1 LPLRKA
7 LLPTDYLSLPNT
19 YPTVNSEEYLNSIG
33 EWQAPKRSPG
43 LLRQTNLHYNLRVPI
58 SSKPLKTLWL
68 LVALL
73 PFVALGLPTQEPP
86 SASGA
91 RILILPRKIVSG
103 EHATLAVLDVS
114 GRLTPGVTVEFSNGD
129 TLKTDTTGR
138 AMFVAPLNAEK
149 IYAAIQGRTG
159 RVASTVVTSVESPSA
174 TQEVAL
180 APRVASLSD
189 RFEFMGHGFCGDA
202 DANRVLIHDLPGL
215 VLASSP
221 AYLAVLP
228 PPDLQPGPAQVQV
241 TCGQK
246 SSSGFTVVFVSLEL
260 EAGNATL
267 APGEHHKLTVR
278 VKGSTAKVNLEARN
292 LAPEVAELQGG
303 TPVRAVSTGGAE
315 NVASFELVGKQ
326 RGNFV
331 ISIRLMAPLGAPRS

>member
-1 LPLRKA
+1 VLIPSNPFKHLWLAFA
-7 LLPTDYLSLPNT
+7 LLPLIAQDLP
-19 YPTVNSEEYLNSIG
+19 
-33 EWQAPKRSPG
+33 A
-43 LLRQTNLHYNLRVPI
+43 
-58 SSKPLKTLWL
+58 
-68 LVALL
+68 
-73 PFVALGLPTQEPP
+73 QEPP
-86 SASGA
+86 PAAGA
-91 RILILPRKIVSG
+91 RILIMPRKIVSG

-114 GRLTPGVTVEFSNGD
+114 GRLTPGVIVEFSNGD
-129 TLKTDTTGR
+129 ALKTDATGR

-159 RVASTVVTSVESPSA
+159 RVASTIVPAVESPSA
-174 TQEVAL
+174 TQEVSL

-202 DANRVLIHDLPGL
+202 DANHVLIHSSPGL

-228 PPDLQPGPAQVQV
+228 PADLQPGPAQVQV
-241 TCGQK
+241 ACGQK
-246 SSSGFTVVFVSLEL
+246 SSPAFTVVFVALEL
-260 EAGNATL
+260 EAGNAAL
-267 APGEHHKLTVR
+267 APGEHRKLTVR
-278 VKGSTAKVNLEARN
+278 VKGTTTKVNLEARN

-303 TPVRAVSTGGAE
+303 TPVRSVSTGGAD

-331 ISIRLMAPLGAPRS
+331 ISIRLVAPLSAPRN

>member
-1 LPLRKA
+1 MASVGGSARRL
-7 LLPTDYLSLPNT
+7 D
-19 YPTVNSEEYLNSIG
+19 
-33 EWQAPKRSPG
+33 G
-43 LLRQTNLHYNLRVPI
+43 LLCRPNLHYNLGVPI
-58 SSKPLKTLWL
+58 SSKPLKKLWL
-68 LVALL
+68 AFAFL
-73 PFVALGLPTQEPP
+73 PLMPQGPSAQEPP
-86 SASGA
+86 PTSGA
-91 RILILPRKIVSG
+91 RILIMPRKIVSG

-129 TLKTDTTGR
+129 ILETDPTGR
-138 AMFVAPLNAEK
+138 AMFVAPLNVDK

-159 RVASTVVTSVESPSA
+159 RVASTIVTSVQSPSA

-202 DANRVLIHDLPGL
+202 DANRVSIHGLPGL

-228 PPDLQPGPAQVQV
+228 PAELQPGPAQVQV

-246 SSSGFTVVFVSLEL
+246 NSPAFTVVFVSLEL
-260 EAGNATL
+260 EARSSSL
-267 APGEHHKLTVR
+267 APGEHRKLTVR
-278 VKGSTAKVNLEARN
+278 VKGTTTKVNLEARN
-292 LAPEVAELQGG
+292 LAPDVAELQGG
-303 TPVRAVSTGGAE
+303 TPMRALSTGGAD
-315 NVASFELVGKQ
+315 NVAIFELVGKQ

-331 ISIRLMAPLGAPRS
+331 ISIRLMAPLGAPRY

>member
-1 LPLRKA
+1 M
-7 LLPTDYLSLPNT
+7 
-19 YPTVNSEEYLNSIG
+19 EEYSKSIG
-33 EWQAPKRSPG
+33 EWQAPKGSPG
-43 LLRQTNLHYNLRVPI
+43 LLPQSKLHYNLRVPI
-58 SSKPLKTLWL
+58 YSNPLKTLWL
-68 LVALL
+68 LAAFL
-73 PFVALGLPTQEPP
+73 PFVALGLPAQEPP

-91 RILILPRKIVSG
+91 RILIMPRKIVSG

-129 TLKTDTTGR
+129 TLKTDQTGR

-202 DANRVLIHDLPGL
+202 DANRVLIHGLPGL

-246 SSSGFTVVFVSLEL
+246 SSPAFTVVFVSLGL
-260 EAGNATL
+260 EASGSAL
-267 APGEHHKLTVR
+267 APGEHRKLTVR
-278 VKGSTAKVNLEARN
+278 VNGSTAKVNLEARN

-303 TPVRAVSTGGAE
+303 TPVRAISTGGAE

-331 ISIRLMAPLGAPRS
+331 ISIRLVAPLGAPRY

>member
-1 LPLRKA
+1 LF
-7 LLPTDYLSLPNT
+7 
-19 YPTVNSEEYLNSIG
+19 
-33 EWQAPKRSPG
+33 
-43 LLRQTNLHYNLRVPI
+43 
-58 SSKPLKTLWL
+58 
-68 LVALL
+68 
-73 PFVALGLPTQEPP
+73 PFVASGLPAQEPP

-138 AMFVAPLNAEK
+138 ALFVAPLNAEK
-149 IYAAIQGRTG
+149 IYAAIQGRAG
-159 RVASTVVTSVESPSA
+159 RVASTVVTSVDSPSA

-202 DANRVLIHDLPGL
+202 DANRVLIHGLPGL

-228 PPDLQPGPAQVQV
+228 PSDLQPGPAQVEV

-246 SSSGFTVVFVSLEL
+246 SSLGFTVVFVSLEL
-260 EAGNATL
+260 EASSSPL
-267 APGEHHKLTVR
+267 APGEHRKLTVR
-278 VKGSTAKVNLEARN
+278 VKGSIAKVNLEARN

-303 TPVRAVSTGGAE
+303 TPVRAISAGGAE

-331 ISIRLMAPLGAPRS
+331 ISIRLVAPLGAPRF

>member
-1 LPLRKA
+1 M
-7 LLPTDYLSLPNT
+7 
-19 YPTVNSEEYLNSIG
+19 
-33 EWQAPKRSPG
+33 
-43 LLRQTNLHYNLRVPI
+43 PI
-58 SSKPLKTLWL
+58 SSKPLKTLRL
-68 LVALL
+68 LAALV
-73 PFVALGLPTQEPP
+73 PFVDLGLPAQEPP
-86 SASGA
+86 PASGA

-129 TLKTDTTGR
+129 ALKTDLTGR

-149 IYAAIQGRTG
+149 IYVAIQGRTG
-159 RVASTVVTSVESPSA
+159 RVASMVVTSVESPSA

-202 DANRVLIHDLPGL
+202 DANRVLIHGSPGL

-246 SSSGFTVVFVSLEL
+246 SSPGFIVVFVSLEL
-260 EAGNATL
+260 EASGSAL
-267 APGEHHKLTVR
+267 APGEHRKLTVR

-303 TPVRAVSTGGAE
+303 SPARAISTGGAE

-331 ISIRLMAPLGAPRS
+331 VSIRLVAPLGAPRY

>member
-1 LPLRKA
+1 
-7 LLPTDYLSLPNT
+7 
-19 YPTVNSEEYLNSIG
+19 
-33 EWQAPKRSPG
+33 
-43 LLRQTNLHYNLRVPI
+43 VPI
-58 SSKPLKTLWL
+58 SSNPLKTLWL
-68 LVALL
+68 LAAFL
-73 PFVALGLPTQEPP
+73 PFVALGLPAQEPP

-91 RILILPRKIVSG
+91 RILIMPRKIVSG

-129 TLKTDTTGR
+129 TLKTDQTGR

-180 APRVASLSD
+180 APRVASLND

-202 DANRVLIHDLPGL
+202 DANRVLIHGLAGL

-246 SSSGFTVVFVSLEL
+246 SSPTFTVVFVSLEL
-260 EAGNATL
+260 EASGSAL
-267 APGEHHKLTVR
+267 APGEHRKLTVR
-278 VKGSTAKVNLEARN
+278 VRGSTSKVNLEARN

-303 TPVRAVSTGGAE
+303 TPVRAISAGGAE
-315 NVASFELVGKQ
+315 NVASFELMGKQ

-331 ISIRLMAPLGAPRS
+331 ISIRLVAPLGAPRY

>member
-1 LPLRKA
+1 MSPRKA
-7 LLPTDYLSLPNT
+7 SQRPH
-19 YPTVNSEEYLNSIG
+19 
-33 EWQAPKRSPG
+33 G
-43 LLRQTNLHYNLRVPI
+43 LLCRPNVHYNLGVPI
-58 SSKPLKTLWL
+58 SSKPLKKLWL
-68 LVALL
+68 AFALL
-73 PFVALGLPTQEPP
+73 PFIAQIVPGQESPP
-86 SASGA
+86 ASGA
-91 RILILPRKIVSG
+91 RILIMPRKIVSG

-129 TLKTDTTGR
+129 ALKTDATGR
-138 AMFVAPLNAEK
+138 AMFVAPLNVEK

-159 RVASTVVTSVESPSA
+159 RVTSAIVPAVESPSA

-202 DANRVLIHDLPGL
+202 DANHVLIHGLPGL

-228 PPDLQPGPAQVQV
+228 PADLQPGPAQVQV

-246 SSSGFTVVFVSLEL
+246 SSPAFSVVFVSLEL
-260 EAGNATL
+260 EAGNSTL
-267 APGEHHKLTVR
+267 APGEHRKLTVR
-278 VKGSTAKVNLEARN
+278 VKGTTAKVNLEARN

-303 TPVRAVSTGGAE
+303 TPVRTVSTGGAD

-331 ISIRLMAPLGAPRS
+331 ISIRLVAPLSAPRN

>member
-1 LPLRKA
+1 V
-7 LLPTDYLSLPNT
+7 PT
-19 YPTVNSEEYLNSIG
+19 
-33 EWQAPKRSPG
+33 
-43 LLRQTNLHYNLRVPI
+43 
-58 SSKPLKTLWL
+58 SSNPLKKLCL
-68 LVALL
+68 AVALL
-73 PFVALGLPTQEPP
+73 PLLALGLSAQEPP
-86 SASGA
+86 PASGA
-91 RILILPRKIVSG
+91 RILIMPRKIVSG
-103 EHATLAVLDVS
+103 EHATLAVLDVG

-129 TLKTDTTGR
+129 TLKTDPTGR

-149 IYAAIQGRTG
+149 IYAAIQGRNG
-159 RVASTVVTSVESPSA
+159 RIASTVVTSVQSPSA

-202 DANRVLIHDLPGL
+202 DANHVLIHGLPGL

-228 PPDLQPGPAQVQV
+228 PAELQPGPAQVQV

-246 SSSGFTVVFVSLEL
+246 SSPAFTVVFVSLEL
-260 EAGNATL
+260 EAGNAAL
-267 APGEHHKLTVR
+267 APGEHRKLTVR
-278 VKGSTAKVNLEARN
+278 VKGTTTKVNLEARN

-303 TPVRAVSTGGAE
+303 TPVRAVSTGGAD

-331 ISIRLMAPLGAPRS
+331 ISIRLLAPLSAPRN

>member
-1 LPLRKA
+1 MKKLWLAFA
-7 LLPTDYLSLPNT
+7 LLPLMALEADAQ
-19 YPTVNSEEYLNSIG
+19 E
-33 EWQAPKRSPG
+33 APP
-43 LLRQTNLHYNLRVPI
+43 
-58 SSKPLKTLWL
+58 
-68 LVALL
+68 
-73 PFVALGLPTQEPP
+73 
-86 SASGA
+86 ASGA
-91 RILILPRKIVSG
+91 RMLILPRKIVSG
-103 EHATLAVLDVS
+103 EHATLAVLDVG

-129 TLKTDTTGR
+129 KLKTDPTGR

-149 IYAAIQGRTG
+149 IYGAIQGRTG
-159 RVASTVVTSVESPSA
+159 RIASTIVTLAESPSA

-202 DANRVLIHDLPGL
+202 DANRVLIHGLPGL

-228 PPDLQPGPAQVQV
+228 PAELRPGPAQVQV

-246 SSSGFTVVFVSLEL
+246 TSPAFTVVFVSLEL
-260 EAGNATL
+260 EADNAAL
-267 APGEHHKLTVR
+267 APREHRKLAVR

-331 ISIRLMAPLGAPRS
+331 ISIRLMAPLGAPRY

>member
-1 LPLRKA
+1 
-7 LLPTDYLSLPNT
+7 
-19 YPTVNSEEYLNSIG
+19 
-33 EWQAPKRSPG
+33 
-43 LLRQTNLHYNLRVPI
+43 VPI

-68 LVALL
+68 PVALL
-73 PFVALGLPTQEPP
+73 PFVALGLPAQELP

-159 RVASTVVTSVESPSA
+159 RVPSSVVTSVESPSA

-189 RFEFMGHGFCGDA
+189 RFEFIGHGFCGDA
-202 DANRVLIHDLPGL
+202 DANRVLIRDLPGL

-241 TCGQK
+241 ACGQK
-246 SSSGFTVVFVSLEL
+246 SSLAFTVVFVSLEL
-260 EAGNATL
+260 EASSSAL
-267 APGEHHKLTVR
+267 APGEHRKLKVR

-331 ISIRLMAPLGAPRS
+331 ISIRLVAPLGAPRS